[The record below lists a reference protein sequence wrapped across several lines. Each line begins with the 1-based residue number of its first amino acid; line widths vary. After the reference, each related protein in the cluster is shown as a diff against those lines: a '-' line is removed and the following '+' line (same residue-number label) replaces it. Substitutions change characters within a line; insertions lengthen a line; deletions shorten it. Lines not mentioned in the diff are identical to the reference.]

1 VVELKLGAT
10 DLRGRATHGYLHP
23 RDDLVSIA
31 IRQPSGR
38 TVLYRP
44 LMRHCVDEDRR
55 VVLDPGRPAVYDS
68 AYIGSGRDGQ
78 LFAQPGRYRVRAA
91 YIADDGSRVLSPILD
106 LRVRRPLTEEDERVG
121 DLLLG
126 DEQGQVLALL
136 GSDSDRLQD
145 GTTALDTVLDEHP
158 EHPLAVYARLV
169 KGVNAQRDFKDLGAD
184 KVLRVRR
191 AEPEESI
198 ALLTQVEQASTG
210 DGGVDNVTL
219 NQAMRTLAVAEA
231 KAGDPDRAKDVLDR
245 MVTLFQDKQL
255 APHVLDTIRAQ
266 AQDTRAAIAELTGE
280 REPGEEKQIPGQR
293 AGAQRD
299 RGQGG
304 RSPRRS

>member
-1 VVELKLGAT
+1 
-10 DLRGRATHGYLHP
+10 
-23 RDDLVSIA
+23 
-31 IRQPSGR
+31 
-38 TVLYRP
+38 
-44 LMRHCVDEDRR
+44 
-55 VVLDPGRPAVYDS
+55 
-68 AYIGSGRDGQ
+68 
-78 LFAQPGRYRVRAA
+78 
-91 YIADDGSRVLSPILD
+91 
-106 LRVRRPLTEEDERVG
+106 
-121 DLLLG
+121 
-126 DEQGQVLALL
+126 
-136 GSDSDRLQD
+136 
-145 GTTALDTVLDEHP
+145 
-158 EHPLAVYARLV
+158 
-169 KGVNAQRDFKDLGAD
+169 VNAQRDFKDLGAD

-191 AEPEESI
+191 ADPQESI

-231 KAGDPDRAKDVLDR
+231 KAGDPDRAQDVLDR